1 VKALAERPGHGVP
14 VNHGGQTEPLPQ
26 GAYNVEIAPTLDVG
40 GADDTLRC
48 EIDGAAKADAA
59 AVHAVVLQP
68 HSGDLLDLIK
78 HPDWATASV
87 RGTTAP
93 FDQNLIRE

>member
-1 VKALAERPGHGVP
+1 
-14 VNHGGQTEPLPQ
+14 
-26 GAYNVEIAPTLDVG
+26 
-40 GADDTLRC
+40 
-48 EIDGAAKADAA
+48 
-59 AVHAVVLQP
+59 VVLQP